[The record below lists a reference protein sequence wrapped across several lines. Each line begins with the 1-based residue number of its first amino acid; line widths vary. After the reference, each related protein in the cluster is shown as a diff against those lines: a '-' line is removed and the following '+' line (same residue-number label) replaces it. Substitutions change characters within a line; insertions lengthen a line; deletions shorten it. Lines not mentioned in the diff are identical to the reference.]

1 MVGAID
7 SNNDP
12 TMSRWC
18 SNQLSY
24 APEEAKVY
32 QRGDIVSV
40 RERGNP
46 IDTTRSVTQHAPRS
60 EQDSRRVHGGA

>member
-1 MVGAID
+1 
-7 SNNDP
+7 
-12 TMSRWC
+12 
-18 SNQLSY
+18 
-24 APEEAKVY
+24 
-32 QRGDIVSV
+32 V